1 MTNYVLDGHKPN
13 IIEKKTSFIAN
24 SADLIGNIIIHDS
37 ASVWF
42 GAVLRGDN
50 EPIILGEGSNV
61 QDGVIIHTDKG
72 IPVTIGRNCTIG
84 HRAIIHGC
92 IIGDNTLIGMGA
104 IIMNNV
110 KIGENSIV
118 GAGALVTE
126 GQVFPANSLIL
137 GAPAKLKRA
146 LTEDE
151 IAKNTASAQLYQ
163 QNSKRFIRGLEEQQ
177 ETGL

>member
-1 MTNYVLDGHKPN
+1 MAIYILDGHKPQ
-13 IIEKKTSFIAN
+13 IIEKKTSYIAP
-24 SADLIGNIIIHDS
+24 SADIIGKVVINDG

-50 EPIILGEGSNV
+50 EPILIGAGSNV
-61 QDGVIIHTDKG
+61 QDHVTIHTDMG
-72 IPVTIGRNCTIG
+72 IPVTIGKNCTIG

-92 IIGDNTLIGMGA
+92 IIGDNCLIGMGA

-110 KIGENSIV
+110 EIGANSIV

-126 GQVFPANSLIL
+126 GKKFPPRSLII
-137 GAPAKLKRA
+137 GAPATAKRI
-146 LTEDE
+146 LDDKEVET
-151 IAKNTASAQLYQ
+151 IKASAQRYQ
-163 QNSKRFIRGLEEQQ
+163 TNAIRFLRGLEIQE